1 MVDRKLDNDISQ
13 FCAITGA
20 SARDARKFIEAHK
33 RLDVAIDAYYTN
45 PNAFSSSS
53 SRRKETTAPS
63 TSKLTQ
69 LFDKYKDPEGQNIAV
84 DGTLQLCEDLNVDPD
99 DVVILSLAYEL
110 KSPRMG
116 QWTKQGWIEGWKS
129 IGADSISAMKTA
141 LPRLR
146 DQLGS
151 DPEYFRK
158 VYNHTFDFGR
168 SEGQRSLALDSA
180 QAFWALLLPHGLRG
194 GALSHTP
201 PADGDDVRMSTGEGW
216 KEEYNQMWFDFLAEK
231 KLKGVSKD
239 TWHMFLDFVRTID
252 SKFSNY
258 DLEAAWPSTIDDF
271 VEYGSKK
278 LLSASS

>member
-1 MVDRKLDNDISQ
+1 MVDKKLDNDISQ

-45 PNAFSSSS
+45 PNAFASS

-63 TSKLTQ
+63 TTKLTQ
-69 LFDKYKDPEGQNIAV
+69 LFDKYRDPEGENIVV
-84 DGTLQLCEDLNVDPD
+84 DGTMQLCEDLDVDPE

-129 IGADSISAMKTA
+129 IGADSISAMRSA

-151 DPEYFRK
+151 DPDYFRK

-168 SEGQRSLALDSA
+168 SEGQRSLALESA

-194 GALSHTP
+194 GALSHT
-201 PADGDDVRMSTGEGW
+201 ASTDGEDVRMSTGEGW
-216 KEEYNQMWFDFLAEK
+216 KEEYNQMWFDFLTGK
-231 KLKGVSKD
+231 GLKGVSKD
-239 TWHMFLDFVRTID
+239 TWAMFLDFVRTID

-258 DLEAAWPSTIDDF
+258 DPEAAWPSTIDDF
-271 VEYGSKK
+271 VEHGQK
-278 LLSASS
+278 LLST